1 MEAARKETFFS
12 HDREFYHS
20 LFAMMLVVALQNLIS
35 YSVNMAD
42 NIMLGAYSQEA
53 LSGAAVVNQVFFL
66 VQQMAISIGDGLV
79 VLCSQYWGQKRTEPI
94 RRLTGLVLRVA
105 FCAGI
110 LLIILCTLFPRQ
122 ILEIFTSDEAILH
135 QGMQYLNIIK
145 YTFLL
150 FLMTQVLLSALR
162 SVETV
167 KIAFFISCLSLVIN
181 ICVNS
186 TLIYGRF
193 GFPEMGIRGAA
204 VGTIISRIVELL
216 VVLFYIC
223 RKDTKLKLFSD
234 RAVFHTP
241 PELRWDYVHV
251 AVPIA
256 AASLLWAISVP
267 MQTAI
272 LGRLSADAIAANSVA
287 TTFYQ
292 YMKVIVVAMAST
304 SAVMMG
310 KTVGK
315 GDIGEVKAAART
327 LSVIDI
333 CVGLVLGSILYM
345 TKGFLLSHY
354 VLNDSAAVLADRLIA
369 IMAVVM
375 MGMSYQMPVGSG
387 IIRGAGD
394 TKFSLYLN
402 MISTWGIV
410 MPLSFAA
417 AFLWKWPIPA
427 VVACIQSDQI
437 FKGLPIFLRFRSYK
451 WIHKLTR

>member
-20 LFAMMLVVALQNLIS
+20 LFAMMLVVAIQNLVS

-122 ILEIFTSDEAILH
+122 ILEIFTSDEAILR

-150 FLMTQVLLSALR
+150 FLLTQVLLSALR

-193 GFPEMGIRGAA
+193 GFPEMGVRGAA

-223 RKDTKLKLFSD
+223 RKDTKLELFRD
-234 RAVFHTP
+234 RGCFTLR
-241 PELRWDYVHV
+241 PELEGT
-251 AVPIA
+251 
-256 AASLLWAISVP
+256 
-267 MQTAI
+267 M
-272 LGRLSADAIAANSVA
+272 
-287 TTFYQ
+287 
-292 YMKVIVVAMAST
+292 
-304 SAVMMG
+304 
-310 KTVGK
+310 
-315 GDIGEVKAAART
+315 
-327 LSVIDI
+327 
-333 CVGLVLGSILYM
+333 
-345 TKGFLLSHY
+345 
-354 VLNDSAAVLADRLIA
+354 
-369 IMAVVM
+369 
-375 MGMSYQMPVGSG
+375 
-387 IIRGAGD
+387 
-394 TKFSLYLN
+394 
-402 MISTWGIV
+402 STW
-410 MPLSFAA
+410 
-417 AFLWKWPIPA
+417 
-427 VVACIQSDQI
+427 
-437 FKGLPIFLRFRSYK
+437 RFRLRRQASVVNSPSPCRPPF
-451 WIHKLTR
+451 WAT